1 VSKLS
6 CAKFDKLINLFLDG
20 RLLPEEESEL
30 KEHLTECKRCQEK
43 LSLLELVEVQAKR
56 IPAEEPS
63 QEYWDTFSS
72 RVRGKIV
79 ARQEKSLAVRWK
91 QAFGN
96 ILIFSPL
103 KIKIAAGLVSILLVF
118 IVGKLYVDYRGREI
132 VPTSPIT
139 PTVKEQQLPPAE
151 AKEKATLPPEEGKK
165 EIGSTLGKPKTAKQP
180 AITEERERKGMVKE
194 KAAAEKKALP
204 KEEQKLIPVQIEKE
218 KGIPP
223 SPSTLES
230 RAPVEAEKPN
240 ELPSTSLETKPT
252 GAGVEKKVEKKEEMI
267 VSVQAEQAQKTE
279 EAQQKGEA
287 QRTVFKDVNFSAKP
301 SYIATSVADHY
312 VVNEKTIPK
321 IKETDTLM
329 QADELRGIIQ
339 TWKTHVQENPTDSLS
354 QQGYLQV
361 AIGYYLLIRLTR
373 DTTTIS
379 EGTKFLEEHLDQIKD
394 PAIKDQLSER
404 LKKIRTLK

>member
-1 VSKLS
+1 MSKLS

-56 IPAEEPS
+56 IPAEEPT
-63 QEYWDTFSS
+63 QEYWDTFSN
-72 RVRGKIV
+72 RIREKIV

-139 PTVKEQQLPPAE
+139 PMVKEQQLPPAE
-151 AKEKATLPPEEGKK
+151 AKEKATLSPEEGKK
-165 EIGSTLGKPKTAKQP
+165 EISSTFGKPKTAKPP
-180 AITEERERKGMVKE
+180 AIAEQKERRAMVEE
-194 KAAAEKKALP
+194 KAAAEKKTLL
-204 KEEQKLIPVQIEKE
+204 KEEQILTPVQIEKE

-230 RAPVEAEKPN
+230 QAPVEAEKPN
-240 ELPSTSLETKPT
+240 ELPSTSLEAKPT
-252 GAGVEKKVEKKEEMI
+252 GAGAEKEVKKIQEVG
-267 VSVQAEQAQKTE
+267 VSVQSEKAQKTE
-279 EAQQKGEA
+279 KPPEKGE
-287 QRTVFKDVNFSAKP
+287 TKNLIMKDVSFSAKP
-301 SYIATSVADHY
+301 SFIAVSATDHY

-321 IKETDTLM
+321 IKDADTLM
-329 QADELRGIIQ
+329 QADEVRSIIQ

-394 PAIKDQLSER
+394 PTIKDQLSER